1 MENITD
7 LKPKKE
13 KSKDVPKWTDKNVK
27 ESGFYLLR
35 GRHRTYKFNC
45 NTALVDVEKNKVYM
59 FSQHCGYDLDKMFST
74 GFLGP
79 FFDKEDLQ
87 NARSR
92 EIKRNNC

>member
-13 KSKDVPKWTDKNVK
+13 KSQDVPKWTDKNVK

-35 GRHRTYKFNC
+35 GKHRFYTFHF

-79 FFDKEDLQ
+79 FYTKEELLD
-87 NARSR
+87 ARNK
-92 EIKRNNC
+92 EIARNNR